1 MKKLSLCFIDSIGM
15 SYSGNSVYERG
26 LGGAES
32 AIIYLGEELT
42 SLGFDVTVYNHCESP
57 GVYKNVEYLDIKD
70 IRKNEK
76 VFDILISS
84 RSILPLAPQT
94 LGHEIWKSY
103 EIDIGVYEN
112 ITQKAKLKI
121 VWMHDTRL
129 QGEEYLEPL
138 LVSNDIQEVFL
149 LSDWHSSN
157 ICGDGRWQN
166 HFRNYDVIKR
176 HIFQTRN
183 GVKPYSPLPSIM
195 HGKDPNLFI
204 YSSSANKGLIPL
216 LENIWPE
223 IKVRI
228 PEAKLVIIGGY
239 YEGADKW
246 FKETY
251 LEKANKFGKDPTIT
265 FTGIVT
271 QKEVSEILCEATF
284 MIYPPQ
290 SPETYGISI
299 IEAFYYNVVVLSSRF
314 GAIEQTAIEEMSY
327 LTDYNID
334 HHEGQV
340 SEFVDMVVSAH
351 TNVYITQQKQYA
363 CDEIREW
370 ILWDGVALQ
379 WKKHFYNLLDLI
391 MSREEA
397 ERARLITSNVNRL
410 FKTRNINLEDQVEFF
425 PPKPSKRI
433 VVVTPVFNSFEYIEK
448 CIMSVALQ
456 FYDNYIQIIVDDCST
471 DGTVSKVKEV
481 ISNLP
486 ENLRSKFILLE
497 NSVNVGALANQC
509 ETIMKY
515 ADADDIIALLDGD
528 DWLYNDPDIFTYIN
542 SLYPENSMS
551 YGSCWSLADK
561 IPLITQDYPEE
572 VKLNKQ
578 YRRFKFNWGIP
589 YTHLRTFSGA
599 LFEKVDKDFMK
610 NDQGEY
616 YKAGGDNALMFG
628 LLEVVNPNEIKAVK
642 RLLVNY
648 NDLNP
653 INDYKINYTGQTDNQ
668 EEIVN
673 KVKAIVEDNDVI
685 ESSSNRILIA
695 MPTAKYIEPE
705 TFKSIYELAIPNGY
719 ESHFQFFYGYNIAQI
734 RNIIADYAIKR
745 NYDYVFWVDSDIVLP
760 SDALWK
766 LHAHQEDYIS
776 GVYVQRKMESPTPE
790 VYLRNAIGG
799 VSNVDIDYIREPRL
813 IEVAATGFGC
823 VLTTKKLLQTIGDP
837 QFEYTN
843 AINFDNIVSED
854 VDFCLKASQKG
865 YTLYADTSIKCDHIG
880 SYTYKI

>member
-1 MKKLSLCFIDSIGM
+1 
-15 SYSGNSVYERG
+15 
-26 LGGAES
+26 
-32 AIIYLGEELT
+32 
-42 SLGFDVTVYNHCESP
+42 
-57 GVYKNVEYLDIKD
+57 
-70 IRKNEK
+70 
-76 VFDILISS
+76 
-84 RSILPLAPQT
+84 
-94 LGHEIWKSY
+94 
-103 EIDIGVYEN
+103 
-112 ITQKAKLKI
+112 
-121 VWMHDTRL
+121 
-129 QGEEYLEPL
+129 
-138 LVSNDIQEVFL
+138 
-149 LSDWHSSN
+149 
-157 ICGDGRWQN
+157 
-166 HFRNYDVIKR
+166 
-176 HIFQTRN
+176 
-183 GVKPYSPLPSIM
+183 
-195 HGKDPNLFI
+195 
-204 YSSSANKGLIPL
+204 
-216 LENIWPE
+216 
-223 IKVRI
+223 
-228 PEAKLVIIGGY
+228 
-239 YEGADKW
+239 
-246 FKETY
+246 
-251 LEKANKFGKDPTIT
+251 
-265 FTGIVT
+265 
-271 QKEVSEILCEATF
+271 
-284 MIYPPQ
+284 
-290 SPETYGISI
+290 
-299 IEAFYYNVVVLSSRF
+299 
-314 GAIEQTAIEEMSY
+314 
-327 LTDYNID
+327 
-334 HHEGQV
+334 
-340 SEFVDMVVSAH
+340 
-351 TNVYITQQKQYA
+351 
-363 CDEIREW
+363 
-370 ILWDGVALQ
+370 
-379 WKKHFYNLLDLI
+379 
-391 MSREEA
+391 
-397 ERARLITSNVNRL
+397 
-410 FKTRNINLEDQVEFF
+410 
-425 PPKPSKRI
+425 
-433 VVVTPVFNSFEYIEK
+433 
-448 CIMSVALQ
+448 MSVALQ